1 MVQIGLREIF
11 LPLLLLIGG
20 GSCATSSLPIVD
32 LGYVKQQATSYN
44 KTYDFYHFRN
54 IRYAAPPLGNLR
66 FRKPQP
72 PLPQTGIQ
80 NGDIPLLKSVCHQ
93 NPLSFLSFLPD
104 RFGADFGVEDC
115 LYLDVY
121 VPASVNPGDDVP
133 VLTWVYGGG
142 YAIGSK
148 EMWGD
153 PARLIQSA
161 DKPIIYVSMNYRI
174 GAFGWLS
181 PPKAADIDANIGLH
195 DVLAAMEWVKKYI
208 SKFGG
213 NKDKV
218 TAMGESAGGGIIM
231 HAITGYGGKGN
242 KLPFQQ
248 AIIQSAGFDPKR
260 TNYPDRNAQYD
271 EFKKNANCAT
281 LECLRGAPTEVL
293 LKANRDTIK
302 KLETGEIGSFGP
314 AVDKDLVPDIPIR
327 LLAQGKYHHELRSL
341 ISSGVGF
348 ESGLFFPT
356 PDNITEGAFNRTL
369 NTIYPLAPENLKKRA
384 LALYPYKGPGIP
396 EWARVTAF
404 WGDIIFN
411 CNQVWLA
418 KSFHK
423 SYRYVFNLPP
433 AYHGQDVA
441 YTFYTGP
448 DAMIANETTAII
460 HQEYITDYVTRGE
473 PGCEKGACFPR
484 YGDGKNTLRM
494 NLSEIRV
501 VRDPWATER
510 CDLMMDLAEYS

>member
-1 MVQIGLREIF
+1 
-11 LPLLLLIGG
+11 
-20 GSCATSSLPIVD
+20 
-32 LGYVKQQATSYN
+32 
-44 KTYDFYHFRN
+44 
-54 IRYAAPPLGNLR
+54 
-66 FRKPQP
+66 
-72 PLPQTGIQ
+72 
-80 NGDIPLLKSVCHQ
+80 
-93 NPLSFLSFLPD
+93 
-104 RFGADFGVEDC
+104 
-115 LYLDVY
+115 
-121 VPASVNPGDDVP
+121 
-133 VLTWVYGGG
+133 
-142 YAIGSK
+142 
-148 EMWGD
+148 MWGD

-369 NTIYPLAPENLKKRA
+369 NTIYPLAPENLKK
-384 LALYPYKGPGIP
+384 KGTRSIP
-396 EWARVTAF
+396 VQR
-404 WGDIIFN
+404 
-411 CNQVWLA
+411 
-418 KSFHK
+418 
-423 SYRYVFNLPP
+423 
-433 AYHGQDVA
+433 
-441 YTFYTGP
+441 
-448 DAMIANETTAII
+448 
-460 HQEYITDYVTRGE
+460 
-473 PGCEKGACFPR
+473 PR
-484 YGDGKNTLRM
+484 N
-494 NLSEIRV
+494 S
-501 VRDPWATER
+501 
-510 CDLMMDLAEYS
+510 